1 MKEKRIYCIEVSGE
15 CQNLVNI
22 PSQFYGSIFKCKP
35 GLYCS
40 KNVGW
45 KPITKDACK
54 NCKEG
59 RYQGITRKQFIDGI
73 MRTLCAQ
80 VYGPCEEC
88 EHKKTK
94 GCKWHRMGYRTYA
107 EAILKTIL
115 EYNND
120 SKN

>member
-22 PSQFYGSIFKCKP
+22 PSQFYGSIFKCNP

-40 KNVGW
+40 KNIGW

-59 RYQGITRKQFIDGI
+59 RYQGFTREQTIDKI
-73 MRTLCAQ
+73 MRALCAQ
-80 VYGPCEEC
+80 VYGPTCEKCEYKTREC
-88 EHKKTK
+88 KQ
-94 GCKWHRMGYRTYA
+94 HRMGYRTYA

-115 EYNND
+115 EDNNA

>member
-40 KNVGW
+40 KNVSW

-59 RYQGITRKQFIDGI
+59 RYQGFTRERTIDKI
-73 MRTLCAQ
+73 MRALCAQ
-80 VYGPCEEC
+80 VYGPTCEKCEYKTREC
-88 EHKKTK
+88 KQ
-94 GCKWHRMGYRTYA
+94 HRMGYRTYA

-115 EYNND
+115 KDNNA